1 MAAGYNASSIIG
13 GPLDQDV
20 LKQLEQRESLY
31 TKRTGRDTDQLLYL
45 NSKTG
50 WGKAIFLC

>member
-31 TKRTGRDTDQLLYL
+31 TKRTGR
-45 NSKTG
+45 G
-50 WGKAIFLC
+50 H